1 MNEINS
7 SAPVSKTNAT
17 DAKSDAVTGKS
28 HMKRSY
34 ILAALL
40 ALAAVVWIASGA
52 LDDSAPLEQETVAA
66 RNAGEAAPVKVR
78 VMDIAAVDHPRTLI
92 VTGRTNAIKDAE
104 IKAEVAGQVVARPA
118 RKGAMVEKGAVLLEL
133 AMDDRAA
140 QLRDAQAQLGAAK
153 IAYEA
158 SKDLQRKQ
166 FESQIKLAESN
177 AALAAAEA
185 RVAAIKL
192 DIARTKIRAPIDGF
206 VEQLL
211 PGPGDYVEKGEQVA
225 MVVDLDPMRVIAY
238 VTEREVEYLRIDD
251 LATIRLPSG
260 REVGGTVHYISRVA
274 NDVTRAFRVDIWTD
288 NPDASIPAGLT
299 AELRLNGGTR
309 KAHKIPTS
317 ALTLN
322 DQGKLG
328 VRTIVDGD
336 MVKFVPVT
344 LLEDTP
350 EGAWVTGLPDPV
362 TLISVGQEFVID
374 GQKVQPSASGAA
386 MPKAGGES

>member
-1 MNEINS
+1 MRVESTMNKLNS
-7 SAPVSKTNAT
+7 STPVSEPDAT
-17 DAKSDAVTGKS
+17 DAKPGAGSAKS
-28 HMKRSY
+28 HTKRSF

-40 ALAAVVWIASGA
+40 ALAAVAWIASGA
-52 LDDSAPLEQETVAA
+52 LEDSAPAEQETVAA
-66 RNAGEAAPVKVR
+66 RNAGEAAPIKVQ
-78 VMDIAAVDHPRTLI
+78 VMDIAAIDHPRTLI

-104 IKAEVAGQVVARPA
+104 IKAETAGQVVARPA
-118 RKGAMVEKGAVLLEL
+118 RKGTMVEKGAVLLEL

-153 IAYEA
+153 ISYEA

-185 RVAAIKL
+185 QVAAIKL

-206 VEQLL
+206 VEELL

-225 MVVDLDPMRVIAY
+225 MVVNLDPMRVITY
-238 VTEREVEYLRIDD
+238 VTEREVGYLRVDD
-251 LATIRLPSG
+251 LATIRLPNG

-274 NDVTRAFRVDIWTD
+274 NDVTRAFRVDVWTD
-288 NPDASIPAGLT
+288 NPDASIPSGLT
-299 AELRLNGGTR
+299 AEVHLNGGSR

-328 VRTIVDGD
+328 VRIIVDGD
-336 MVKFVPVT
+336 VVKFVPVS

-362 TLISVGQEFVID
+362 TLIAVGQEFVVE
-374 GQKVQPSASGAA
+374 GQKVQPS
-386 MPKAGGES
+386 KAGGEP

>member
-1 MNEINS
+1 MRVESTMNKLNS
-7 SAPVSKTNAT
+7 STPVSEPDAT
-17 DAKSDAVTGKS
+17 DAKPGAGSAKS
-28 HMKRSY
+28 HTKRSL

-40 ALAAVVWIASGA
+40 ALAAVAWIASGA
-52 LDDSAPLEQETVAA
+52 LEDSAPAEQETVAA
-66 RNAGEAAPVKVR
+66 RNAGEAAPVKVQ

-104 IKAEVAGQVVARPA
+104 IKAETAGQVVARPA
-118 RKGAMVEKGAVLLEL
+118 RKGTMVEKGAVLLEL

-153 IAYEA
+153 ITYEA

-185 RVAAIKL
+185 QVATIKL

-206 VEQLL
+206 VEELL

-225 MVVDLDPMRVIAY
+225 MVVDLDPMRVITY
-238 VTEREVEYLRIDD
+238 VTEREVGYLRVDD
-251 LATIRLPSG
+251 LATIRLPNG

-274 NDVTRAFRVDIWTD
+274 NDVTRAFRVDVWTD
-288 NPDASIPAGLT
+288 NPDASIPSGLT
-299 AELRLNGGTR
+299 AEVHLNGGSR

-336 MVKFVPVT
+336 VVKFVPVA

-350 EGAWVTGLPDPV
+350 EGAWVSGLPDPV
-362 TLISVGQEFVID
+362 TLIAVGQEFVVE
-374 GQKVQPSASGAA
+374 GQKVQPS
-386 MPKAGGES
+386 KAGGEP